1 MSNTI
6 KVAAGFSVGNKEPI
20 DDRTRVATIAE
31 RDAIVSYRRD
41 IGLECIVQNDG
52 SGNIKKYRLE
62 GGITNSDWK
71 DISENG
77 VIETRSTNATAN
89 TIPLRDSNGNFQ
101 IKLPQDNIFIGNTF
115 GFAAARPLP
124 FDLAGQGG
132 KAVTVRA
139 DLLGY
144 EYKSFPSGSLNTVTV
159 KSGVTG
165 LTATKTGDNVE
176 LDATYP
182 STLVQSAT
190 GFKVLKDITDNK
202 LSAATL
208 VAGNN
213 VTISETA
220 GETIGGVVTKR
231 LTIAATNPTWAN
243 VQSKPNWTGFMPVS
257 VLAGKANKALMVNP
271 TETGYEYAT
280 VVGSV
285 AIDPATTG
293 ATANTSGMDVTLAF
307 DYPSAVGAT
316 SGFNV
321 VDQITQNTL
330 FTKAL
335 RAGTGITI
343 TETNSGSTAG
353 SPPIPLKYLT
363 VEATAPVIGT
373 NTQVIFNDGG
383 VLAGNSGFTYD
394 KINKAIKVGDNLF
407 VNPANRGSV
416 IIGSNALPIGFTADP
431 GYNVAI
437 GSKALNEATSQNN
450 TAVGDIAGN
459 VITTGDYNTLYG
471 SASGSKIT
479 TGSRNICIGPSS
491 SVKNTSTGNITIGYT
506 CGAFETTD
514 FNDKLLIENNY
525 TRTQNKDYLIEGD
538 FSQRWVKFNGAVRK
552 RVETI
557 LNSDVIYSGTITSY
571 TTSQF
576 TDNSA
581 NFTSLGLTDFEF
593 SVVLTTGVNAGKV
606 IAIGYNINNTT
617 IGGGSNQ
624 TSNLVL
630 PINGESYKLIKT
642 KNIASEKLGTQY
654 EINLTTD
661 DYAFFIPPKATTG
674 ADIEFIIKS
683 NPNNKKLYI
692 CSNGIDYIYPDNAR
706 VTSVKTPHESTLIK
720 YTNSGLVKC
729 TNTLDIL
736 QPIKTSTK
744 DLVID
749 LYSKIYKIDVATAT
763 TVTLNVDSSYI
774 PILTNNA
781 LTIELHI
788 NMTSASLMAFPVNVS
803 WVGGSAPAFNAINN
817 YRIDLRTM
825 NAGTTWLAEYK
836 YTY

>member
-6 KVAAGFSVGNKEPI
+6 KVAAGFSIGNSESI
-20 DDRTRVATIAE
+20 DDRLVVNTIAE
-31 RDAIVSYRRD
+31 RNSILSYRRY
-41 IGLECIVQNDG
+41 IGLETIVRDGG
-52 SGNIKKYRLE
+52 SGTLKKYRLE
-62 GGITNSDWK
+62 DGITNTDWK

-77 VIETRSTNATAN
+77 VIETRDTNATAS

-101 IKLPQDNIFIGNTF
+101 IKLAQDKIFVGNTF
-115 GFAAARPLP
+115 GNAEQRTLP
-124 FDLAGQGG
+124 YTLTGQAG
-132 KAVTVRA
+132 KAITVKS
-139 DLLGY
+139 DLSGY
-144 EYKSFPSGSLNTVTV
+144 EYTSFPTGSLNTVTV

-176 LDATYP
+176 LDASYP
-182 STLVQSAT
+182 NTLVQSGT
-190 GFKVLKDITDNK
+190 GYQILKSISSNK
-202 LSAATL
+202 LLGATI
-208 VAGNN
+208 VQGSNI
-213 VTISETA
+213 TISETT
-220 GETIGGVVTKR
+220 GEIVEGIATKR

-243 VQSKPNWTGFMPVS
+243 IQSKPNWTGFMPTSTLV
-257 VLAGKANKALMVNP
+257 GQANKVLSVK
-271 TETGYEYAT
+271 TDETGYEYR
-280 VVGSV
+280 
-285 AIDPATTG
+285 
-293 ATANTSGMDVTLAF
+293 AF
-307 DYPSAVGAT
+307 S
-316 SGFNV
+316 NV
-321 VDQITQNTL
+321 
-330 FTKAL
+330 
-335 RAGTGITI
+335 
-343 TETNSGSTAG
+343 AG
-353 SPPIPLKYLT
+353 S
-363 VEATAPVIGT
+363 
-373 NTQVIFNDGG
+373 NTQVMFNDNGA
-383 VLAGNSGFTYD
+383 LAGNNQFTY
-394 KINKAIKVGDNLF
+394 NKTTGEVRYGGNRIDNTNYSIFLGSGAGGAY
-407 VNPANRGSV
+407 ANSYTGIIPGGCT
-416 IIGSNALPIGFTADP
+416 IIGGESLYSLISSYKFNRCTTLGSKTLRGATTADYCLAL
-431 GYNVAI
+431 GYN
-437 GSKALNEATSQNN
+437 
-450 TAVGDIAGN
+450 AGYMETN
-459 VITTGDYNTLYG
+459 ADYKFIIETNDV
-471 SASGSKIT
+471 
-479 TGSRNICIGPSS
+479 RNG
-491 SVKNTSTGNITIGYT
+491 
-506 CGAFETTD
+506 
-514 FNDKLLIENNY
+514 
-525 TRTQNKDYLIEGD
+525 NKDYLIEGD
-538 FSQRWVKFNGAVRK
+538 FSQRWVRFNGAVRK

-749 LYSKIYKIDVATAT
+749 LYSKIYKIDVATPT
-763 TVTLNVDSSYI
+763 TVTFNIDSSYV
-774 PILTNNA
+774 PILTGNS
-781 LTIELHI
+781 LTIELDI
-788 NMTSASLMAFPVNVS
+788 NMTVVSAMTWPVNVT
-803 WVGGSAPAFNAINN
+803 WIGGSAPTFGSIAK
-817 YRIDLRTM
+817 YRLVFRTED
-825 NAGTTWLAEYK
+825 AGTTWLGNLA